1 MHKVLFV
8 DDEPNILES
17 LRKTLRKESY
27 EFLVAHSAAEA
38 MAILK
43 RESVQ
48 VVVSDEQMPGM
59 SGSHFLSIMR
69 QEQPQTIRILLTGH
83 ASIEAAM
90 RAINEGAIYRF
101 LTKPCNALDLAIT
114 IRRALQ
120 LHDLMHAA
128 SEVLPLLQAQ
138 TRLLQKI
145 EQQKPGVI
153 MEAMEGEPAAV
164 PEKILEI
171 SRLIEQFQAE
181 MECTRKFF
189 QEHSVVVAAT

>member
-8 DDEPNILES
+8 DDEHNILES
-17 LRKTLRKESY
+17 LKKTLRKEAY
-27 EFLVAHSAAEA
+27 ELLIAHSAAEA
-38 MAILK
+38 MTILR

-59 SGSHFLSIMR
+59 SGSQFLSVMR

-101 LTKPCNALDLAIT
+101 LTKPCNALDMVIT

-120 LHDLMHAA
+120 LHDLVHAV
-128 SEVLPLLQAQ
+128 SDVLPMLQAQ

-153 MEAMEGEPAAV
+153 MEALEGEPALV

-181 MECTRKFF
+181 MECTWKFF
-189 QEHSVVVAAT
+189 REHSVVLAAT